1 MQLYRTKIESCRGKR
16 PLAFFSYSKNF
27 LFLKQLLLIVPER
40 WLS

>member
-1 MQLYRTKIESCRGKR
+1 MQLYRTKREHAGGRR

-27 LFLKQLLLIVPER
+27 LLLKQLLLIVLER